1 MFCKMCGTKLPENAL
16 FCSECGAKIEVQ
28 RAAVSVTNTYRGN
41 VSPKSR
47 LAALLFGIFLGALG
61 IHNFYLGRVGKGIAQ
76 VLICVLGIC
85 FGGPFITWI
94 WSFVEWILIACGSY
108 KDGQGRPVLNWESTE
123 N

>member
-1 MFCKMCGTKLPENAL
+1 MFCKYCGTKLPENAL
-16 FCSECGAKIEVQ
+16 FCSECGAKIEIP
-28 RAAVSVTNTYRGN
+28 RAAAYKTNAYKGN

-47 LAALLFGIFLGALG
+47 LAALLFGIFLGLLG

-76 VLICVLGIC
+76 VLICVLGVWI
-85 FGGPFITWI
+85 GGPVITGI

-108 KDGQGRPVLNWESTE
+108 KDGQGRPVLNWESSE